1 MHELIQSYG
10 LITIKLVMAIGVALV
25 FLKFFNTSRQ
35 LRQMT
40 PLDVVLN
47 FLLSAILSNFILDE
61 NITPL
66 DFTVIMAIYAALLY
80 VMNKITF
87 KTNLGRRIF
96 IGTPRVIIKNGK
108 INTDMMTRMKIGA
121 RDLATA
127 MRKQKIKS
135 IKDVQTAQIEP
146 GGDLTIVKKGDAQY
160 AIIII
165 DNGIVDPEALNKIN
179 RTERWLAEQLRAKN
193 ISDPAQVFIAQWHRG
208 RLSIIKN

>member
-1 MHELIQSYG
+1 
-10 LITIKLVMAIGVALV
+10 MAIGVALV
-25 FLKFFNTSRQ
+25 FLKLFNTSRQ

-40 PLDVVLN
+40 PMDVVLN

-66 DFTVIMAIYAALLY
+66 DFMVIMSIYAVLLY

-108 INTDMMTRMKIGA
+108 INTDMMTRMNIGA
-121 RDLATA
+121 RDLAAA

-146 GGDLTIVKKGDAQY
+146 GGDLTIVKKGDRQY

-179 RTERWLAEQLRAKN
+179 RTERWLSEQLRAKN